1 MPKFT
6 IEEIVKATNGLLLA
20 GGSQAQITGVSI
32 DSRSLVPG
40 DVFFALKG
48 PNFDGHTFAAAAA
61 EKGAAAIVSGREL
74 DLPPTWSGAVIKV
87 RDTLQAYGDLA

>member
-40 DVFFALKG
+40 DVFL
-48 PNFDGHTFAAAAA
+48 
-61 EKGAAAIVSGREL
+61 R
-74 DLPPTWSGAVIKV
+74 
-87 RDTLQAYGDLA
+87 